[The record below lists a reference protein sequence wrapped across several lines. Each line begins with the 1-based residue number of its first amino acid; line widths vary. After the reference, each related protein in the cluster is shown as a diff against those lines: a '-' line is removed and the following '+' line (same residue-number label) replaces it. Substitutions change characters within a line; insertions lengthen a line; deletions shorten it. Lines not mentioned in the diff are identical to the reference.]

1 MFPDQPGAVEGGLK
15 WIVGEEYW
23 SRLRKTV
30 VGVLEERIEEVRH
43 GMRADE
49 LKSGV

>member
-1 MFPDQPGAVEGGLK
+1 MK

-23 SRLRKTV
+23 PRLRKSV
-30 VGVLEERIEEVRH
+30 VGMLEERIEEVRY